1 MARTS
6 RRQEHRA
13 RKLYTVSLDPEALG
27 ALDEM
32 AAVRGLNRSRMMEML
47 IRQAATDEGI
57 EVAPATLV
65 KRGAAKGTAK
75 RRRR

>member
-1 MARTS
+1 MRFVDV
-6 RRQEHRA
+6 RRDYH
-13 RKLYTVSLDPEALG
+13 VWLDPGVVLA

-47 IRQAATDEGI
+47 IRQAAADEGI

-65 KRGAAKGTAK
+65 KRGAAKSTA
-75 RRRR
+75 RRRRR